1 MTALRRCG
9 DARKIST
16 RAHSALISLRDGDK
30 QSAPR
35 RQQIVGGPTSH
46 PGFQMKERRNE
57 MSDSQEC
64 RVLSRMGARLLT
76 DEEMNCVTAALGTTT
91 KCSFD
96 PRTGHR
102 DGDIGEC

>member
-1 MTALRRCG
+1 
-9 DARKIST
+9 
-16 RAHSALISLRDGDK
+16 
-30 QSAPR
+30 
-35 RQQIVGGPTSH
+35 
-46 PGFQMKERRNE
+46 

-76 DEEMNCVTAALGTTT
+76 DEEMNCVTAARGTTT